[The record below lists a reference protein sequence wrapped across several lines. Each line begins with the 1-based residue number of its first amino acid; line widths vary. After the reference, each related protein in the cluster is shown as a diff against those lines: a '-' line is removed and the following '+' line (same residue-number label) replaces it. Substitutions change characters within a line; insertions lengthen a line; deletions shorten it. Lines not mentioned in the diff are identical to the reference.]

1 MEKGQRGKLKKIV
14 EKLLREDKECRTDT
28 KRLTCKVLR
37 HFTNIYINFDDFKK
51 IPTFESIA
59 RCKRDFMNKEG
70 KFNDKFVPE
79 EGMKYEPKENIKE
92 LA

>member
-1 MEKGQRGKLKKIV
+1 MEKGQHGKLKKVV
-14 EKLLREDKECRTDT
+14 EKLLREDAECRKDT
-28 KRLTCKVLR
+28 KVLTYKVLR

-70 KFNDKFVPE
+70 KFNEKFVPE
-79 EGMKYEPKENIKE
+79 EGTTYEKPTTS
-92 LA
+92 